1 MWPDSFSGI
10 SSRLGKIKQTRFLTD
25 HPKLLQTSLP
35 GWSKIKNP
43 SFSEEI
49 IEANRSYAFTCE
61 SPTLST
67 RLGNIALEISI
78 LRGKLHNTDPTH
90 SKPEYLHNLIQQS
103 RILDQYLMAWR
114 NSVPQEWEML
124 SLIHP
129 EEQNQPIKDAGSACA
144 PYWLDYAASYPDPSK
159 AKWLNHFRCQSIINQ
174 SIILHCA
181 NRIARYQP
189 AERSAL
195 DKSTLEDFA
204 TAHNSSTTSKA
215 LDTIRTL
222 VDGICA
228 SVPYHLDK
236 SPLKGHHGAINPVLS
251 SDSFTPTRPAG
262 IAPGIP
268 SKSSTVAADLKP
280 PAGAIALVHP
290 LVVAYRAPGIP
301 ADQKAWILN
310 RILVIFK
317 HFGVDGSMV
326 EKMLNSPISF

>member
-1 MWPDSFSGI
+1 M
-10 SSRLGKIKQTRFLTD
+10 TE
-25 HPKLLQTSLP
+25 HPKSSQTSLP
-35 GWSKIKNP
+35 GWSKVQNF
-43 SFSEEI
+43 SFSDEI
-49 IEANRSYAFTCE
+49 IKANRSYALLCE

-90 SKPEYLHNLIQQS
+90 SKPEYTYDLIQQS
-103 RILDQYLMAWR
+103 RILDQYLIAWR
-114 NSVPQEWEML
+114 NSVPQEWEMF
-124 SLIHP
+124 SFIRP
-129 EEQNQPIKDAGSACA
+129 EEQNQPITVAGSACA

-181 NRIARYQP
+181 NKIARYQP

-195 DKSTLEDFA
+195 DKPVPEYFA
-204 TAHNSSTTSKA
+204 TAHNSSTASKA
-215 LDTIRTL
+215 LDSIKSM

-262 IAPGIP
+262 IAPGAP
-268 SKSSTVAADLKP
+268 SESPTAAADLKP
-280 PAGAIALVHP
+280 RAGAVALVHP
-290 LVVAYRAPGIP
+290 LIVAHRAPGIP
-301 ADQKAWILN
+301 ADQKRWILN
-310 RILVIFK
+310 RLLAISK
-317 HFGVDGSMV
+317 HFGVDGPMV